1 MDCVGACPP
10 HHRRPSPLA
19 HRPPTSVSGGISGV
33 DSGGTNSA
41 RRACPAVPAAL
52 SANSADPPRSPYAEP
67 QQPQQQPPTTAATS
81 APLTTAA
88 HASLFSQADRHQD
101 RHHLQGRTDASAEI
115 TTPSQQQQQQVQYTK
130 HLSLSTFSGSASNLT
145 ILIRS
150 NTTAS
155 VTTAATDSSEYSTPL
170 SGISSYKQQSQR
182 ARTQRVVEANC
193 LYLNPCS
200 SLRPSLGSRSSSH
213 ARENEDDEVTA
224 EDDVASAACVDGAA
238 VAGNDDDHH
247 HHHHQHQHQH
257 QHRRHCDPLL
267 QQHGIRCSAS
277 SSKRPRPLPQS
288 RLSPRPQPRQQ
299 QAGVEDEEEVEE
311 ESHSLHSRSAGMHIP
326 DLSAFG
332 EASSTRPATA
342 TATAESS
349 SNSRDGISPRRNSN
363 DSSSHPV
370 SHPYPGWGSS
380 RSTNGNGTHARV
392 FDKVEYE
399 EDQEVRRVLHPPP
412 HLWRH
417 EERGDGKYE
426 PQDATAAITIAPGGD
441 AAVKSMCS
449 ACLSAPDATPVVPPP
464 KRFATG
470 EGEAVALDDLRC
482 VCGSSTAGALSQMAT
497 ASVCANEEDT
507 YRHQEQQPLNA
518 FTTLQDDECGRA
530 SQQRGSRSRKARV
543 AGASNNCCVRGSSS
557 SSRRSLLTSRRHPN
571 DSITAGIPYD
581 PSCFPPPSQPP
592 NLAAPATAAKEVIP
606 VAALVLGSEA
616 QQISTSQPSCATPPD
631 TQQQQQQQS
640 LQLAGANDSAA
651 LAPARSPIKLIETRY
666 AFLALSFMMR
676 MLCKLHK
683 GEPIPSSDFHSH
695 CIPPMTVTMYVQRLV
710 RYCACSGEALLCS
723 FLLLLKYVFH
733 SGHPVTIYNAHRL
746 LITSIV
752 LGIKLRDDVYYSNVY
767 YGRIGGISGREM
779 NKLELLFLEKLEW
792 ETQVHEDEY
801 VALLDLLTELGI
813 DAEPTSAQFEAFAAA
828 HPDEAAAYVLDEED
842 NEVAEAST
850 KLQQQGA
857 DSSAG
862 SPMKGTATTAADLP
876 AAEQQ
881 RLKVLRGAYR
891 LHQWHTIVVPWLAH
905 LKQSTFD
912 KAKANAVA
920 AAAARKEEGL
930 RWQQYHRE
938 DEASALRHLQPS
950 SASSWISPLS
960 VQKRA
965 ISGTTTTTTTAAAA
979 AAAAWAS
986 EPSYQSSC
994 VLHDGSKVPYRSS
1007 SSAVAIGGGGVHS
1020 TATTSNGN
1028 RGFENPHN
1036 NVTKLANDANGGC
1049 LGTSAITAAPAA
1061 VSQGSRHASS
1071 SQSHTHCG
1079 SATLDRPASPSSSVQ
1094 CPTPQQHAI
1103 SGVASSS
1110 YCCYYGA
1117 NSGHQ
1122 HSGNGT
1128 DEAHTLS
1135 QVRYHTATAT
1145 AVAAMDQSPRAASA
1159 HFDITNRA
1167 AAALMDATAEPRQH
1181 TAQAQHQQLPSV
1193 GGTTAQLTSPVS
1205 FTTPGS
1211 GINVNAQPYYYVSSR
1226 MRKQQQQ
1233 QQQRQAAAASPASG
1247 DRSATHPGNALTID
1261 TTTAMTQTTTVSP
1274 YDYVASV
1281 QRPSSSTLEG
1291 GRDARSPNSVFTSPR
1306 CVDSMARFSTYAA
1319 TSTDAVAGHPSQ
1331 PSGLSSGIETV
1342 LSAMKMSG
1350 IYGGTSS
1357 AYVHNFPTRS
1367 VDSCR
1372 RPDGGSE
1379 QATLTHVPRQS
1390 PHSDQQAQ
1398 VHRRFAFSSQ
1408 HSLGKKRSKPDSY
1421 KDY

>member
-33 DSGGTNSA
+33 DSSGTNSA
-41 RRACPAVPAAL
+41 RRACSAGPAAL
-52 SANSADPPRSPYAEP
+52 SANPADSPRSPYAE
-67 QQPQQQPPTTAATS
+67 PQQQPPTTAATS

-88 HASLFSQADRHQD
+88 HASLFSQADCHQE

-130 HLSLSTFSGSASNLT
+130 HLSLSTLSGSASNLT

-182 ARTQRVVEANC
+182 ARTQRVVETNY
-193 LYLNPCS
+193 LYLNPGS

-247 HHHHQHQHQH
+247 HHQHH
-257 QHRRHCDPLL
+257 QHRRHGDPLL

-299 QAGVEDEEEVEE
+299 QADVADE
-311 ESHSLHSRSAGMHIP
+311 ESHSLHSRSAGMRIP
-326 DLSAFG
+326 DLSAFR
-332 EASSTRPATA
+332 EAPSTRPATA
-342 TATAESS
+342 TATAESG
-349 SNSRDGISPRRNSN
+349 SNSREGISPRRNSN
-363 DSSSHPV
+363 DSNSHPV

-380 RSTNGNGTHARV
+380 RSTSGNGTHARV

-412 HLWRH
+412 HLWSH
-417 EERGDGKYE
+417 EERGDSKYE
-426 PQDATAAITIAPGGD
+426 PQDATAAMTITPGGD
-441 AAVKSMCS
+441 AAVKSMSS

-470 EGEAVALDDLRC
+470 EGEAVALDDLRY
-482 VCGSSTAGALSQMAT
+482 VCGSSTAGALSRMAT

-507 YRHQEQQPLNA
+507 YRHQEQPLHA
-518 FTTLQDDECGRA
+518 FATLQDDECGRT
-530 SQQRGSRSRKARV
+530 SQQQQQQHQQRGSRSRKARV
-543 AGASNNCCVRGSSS
+543 AGASRNCGVSGGSSS
-557 SSRRSLLTSRRHPN
+557 SRSRLASRRHPN

-581 PSCFPPPSQPP
+581 PSRFPPPSQPP
-592 NLAAPATAAKEVIP
+592 NLAAPVTAAKEVSP
-606 VAALVLGSEA
+606 VAAWEHGSEA
-616 QQISTSQPSCATPPD
+616 RLISTSQPSCATPPD
-631 TQQQQQQQS
+631 TQQQQQS

-813 DAEPTSAQFEAFAAA
+813 DAEPTSAQLEAFAAA

-891 LHQWHTIVVPWLAH
+891 LHQWHTIVVPWLAR

-938 DEASALRHLQPS
+938 DEASALRHLRPS

-965 ISGTTTTTTTAAAA
+965 ISSTTTTTAASAATAAA

-986 EPSYQSSC
+986 EPSYQTSC
-994 VLHDGSKVPYRSS
+994 FLHDGSNVPYRSS
-1007 SSAVAIGGGGVHS
+1007 SSAVVIGGGDVHS

-1028 RGFENPHN
+1028 SGFENPHHS
-1036 NVTKLANDANGGC
+1036 VTKFLNDANGGC
-1049 LGTSAITAAPAA
+1049 LGTSTATATPAA

-1094 CPTPQQHAI
+1094 CPSQQQHTI

-1135 QVRYHTATAT
+1135 QVRYHTAAAT
-1145 AVAAMDQSPRAASA
+1145 AVAAMDRSPRAASA

-1181 TAQAQHQQLPSV
+1181 TAQTQHQQLPSV

-1233 QQQRQAAAASPASG
+1233 QQRQAAAASPASE
-1247 DRSATHPGNALTID
+1247 DRSATRPGNASTID
-1261 TTTAMTQTTTVSP
+1261 TTTAMTQATAVSP
-1274 YDYVASV
+1274 YDYVASA
-1281 QRPSSSTLEG
+1281 QPPSSSTLEG
-1291 GRDARSPNSVFTSPR
+1291 GRGARSPGSSFTSPR

-1357 AYVHNFPTRS
+1357 ACVHNFPTRT

-1379 QATLTHVPRQS
+1379 QATLPHVLRQP

-1408 HSLGKKRSKPDSY
+1408 HSLGKKRSKPESY